1 MSFVD
6 AIKSGFRNYAKFRG
20 RAGRS
25 EYWWFFL
32 FTVLA
37 QTVASSIS
45 DDFGNLVGLAVFL
58 PGLAVQVRRLHDT
71 GRSGWW
77 VGAFYGSIG
86 VVIVSV
92 VVLILDAALDFG
104 DLVDGTLASDDVFG
118 DNISAGSVAFVGIA
132 ILAAL
137 ALLVVNI
144 VFLCQRSE
152 ANENRFG
159 PPPPPKVL

>member
-6 AIKSGFRNYAKFRG
+6 AIKSGFRNYARFRG

-58 PGLAVQVRRLHDT
+58 PGLAVHVRRLHDT

-104 DLVDGTLASDDVFG
+104 DFSNGRFASDDFFG
-118 DNISAGSVAFVGIA
+118 DNVSPGSVAFVGIA
-132 ILAAL
+132 TLAAL
-137 ALLVVNI
+137 ALLIVNI
-144 VFLCQRSE
+144 VFLCQRSN